1 MGRITPEKGFDVL
14 IQAFEKLNTD
24 YKLVIVGG
32 VEAESDYEENLKK
45 LIKSN
50 RVVFTGYIFGEKLNE
65 VYSHAGMYVLSS
77 YNEGFPLVL
86 LEAMSYQLDVLV
98 SDIPATHLIDLKES
112 DYFKPGDV
120 HDLACHL
127 QQKLATPQK
136 RTYNLSAFD
145 WNKIAEKWQKY
156 TEAVCHLGNMKIALL
171 EQQFSVIS
179 PFSLAYQIHL
189 T

>member
-1 MGRITPEKGFDVL
+1 MSGVLKPVQHYLMHIPYMIEKQGVLKAYSGRSMERTIGR
-14 IQAFEKLNTD
+14 
-24 YKLVIVGG
+24 Y
-32 VEAESDYEENLKK
+32 KK

-145 WNKIAEKWQKY
+145 WNKIAEKVAEVY
-156 TEAVCHLGNMKIALL
+156 RGCV
-171 EQQFSVIS
+171 S
-179 PFSLAYQIHL
+179 PR
-189 T
+189 

>member
-1 MGRITPEKGFDVL
+1 M
-14 IQAFEKLNTD
+14 
-24 YKLVIVGG
+24 
-32 VEAESDYEENLKK
+32 
-45 LIKSN
+45 
-50 RVVFTGYIFGEKLNE
+50 KLNE

-145 WNKIAEKWQKY
+145 WNKIAEKVAEVY
-156 TEAVCHLGNMKIALL
+156 RGCV
-171 EQQFSVIS
+171 S
-179 PFSLAYQIHL
+179 PR
-189 T
+189 